1 MGCPTRNAART
12 SEMPAHM
19 VIDCCLTARPSC
31 FGPPSSP
38 LRPAPCVPD
47 PRSGMSDDE
56 RPNPRKLG
64 HPQLLSFGF
73 SLGQVFYQANR
84 TSDYAL
90 RWSVG
95 HDARQQGA
103 LWQVPVRRCTAGR
116 GACERHIILNI
127 PNSKIYELAPTS
139 KIDILPAATSAMGV
153 PDGFA
158 ALPSGTWT
166 ISDRTSVGRPL
177 IVSIS
182 TQTGFNG
189 FSATVR

>member
-1 MGCPTRNAART
+1 VTTRCVGQSVTTPASRVRCGKSRSVAAR
-12 SEMPAHM
+12 
-19 VIDCCLTARPSC
+19 R
-31 FGPPSSP
+31 
-38 LRPAPCVPD
+38 
-47 PRSGMSDDE
+47 
-56 RPNPRKLG
+56 
-64 HPQLLSFGF
+64 
-73 SLGQVFYQANR
+73 
-84 TSDYAL
+84 
-90 RWSVG
+90 VG
-95 HDARQQGA
+95 
-103 LWQVPVRRCTAGR
+103 